1 MILKNKKGTSEMNI
15 VFMGTPDFAV
25 PCLKALIENGEKV
38 QAVFTQPDKPKGRG
52 YKLTPPPV
60 KELALTYNIPV
71 YQPASLKNG
80 ADADVT
86 MQVLR
91 ELSPDLIIVVAY
103 GKILPKTILDLPKY
117 CINVHASLLPKY
129 RGAGPIQW
137 SVLNGEKT
145 TGVTT
150 MLMAEGLDT
159 GDMLISKSTEIGENE
174 TASELHDRLSILGAE
189 VLLETIQSVKDN
201 TLTPVKQDDSLSNYA
216 PMLTKDM
223 CAIDFSK
230 SALEVHNHIRGL
242 SSFPGAMTMLN
253 EKRLKVYKSLC
264 LSDASTIAEPGTI
277 VNTNDFTV
285 ACGDGKCVQFI
296 EVQIEGSKRMNTTDF
311 LRGKSIEPGTILK

>member
-25 PCLKALIENGEKV
+25 PCLKALIENGENV

-242 SSFPGAMTMLN
+242 SSFPGAMTMLS